1 MKIVV
6 ASFLATLLIGGSVA
20 AQSPQASPITPVT
33 SPLPS
38 PAVSPLS
45 SPATSP
51 IVGPTLTFGATNRR
65 VCKADTVCT
74 WYLTIIDPLAV
85 AADMTTELMPGVGRA
100 LTPKM
105 PLPANLAP
113 GTYLVEASAWVQPS
127 ATTPADEKV
136 GRVASCATILT
147 VSADPLVT
155 TVDVQLAFKKKLK
168 GCEIAVTFPS

>member
-1 MKIVV
+1 MRVV
-6 ASFLATLLIGGSVA
+6 VVSILAILLIGGSVV
-20 AQSPQASPITPVT
+20 AQSPQASPVTPVA

-38 PAVSPLS
+38 PAASPLS
-45 SPATSP
+45 SPLASP
-51 IVGPTLTFGATNRR
+51 IVGPVLTFGATNRR
-65 VCKADTVCT
+65 TCKADTICT

-85 AADMTTELMPGVGRA
+85 TADMTTQLTPGVGRA
-100 LTPKM
+100 LTPTT

-147 VSADPLVT
+147 VSADPAVT
-155 TVDVQLAFKKKLK
+155 AVDMRLAFRKKLK
-168 GCEIAVTFPS
+168 GCEIAVTFPT